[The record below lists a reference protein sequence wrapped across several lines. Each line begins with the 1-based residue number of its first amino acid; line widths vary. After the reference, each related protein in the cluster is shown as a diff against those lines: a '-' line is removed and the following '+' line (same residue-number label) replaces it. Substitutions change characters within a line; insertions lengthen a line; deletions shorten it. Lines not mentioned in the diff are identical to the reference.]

1 MSKQIALTAP
11 VAHEP
16 AFLRTILERVA
27 ERRARNKIYRETLN
41 ELRALSDRDLSEGVA
56 IIYGAAHMR
65 DMEARL
71 VERFGYEPA
80 DGGWL
85 TSMSVNLGKA
95 GISPMEMEMIRTSIR
110 QQISILRAQAERE

>member
-41 ELRALSDRDLSEGVA
+41 ELRALSDRDLSDLGLSRASIHSVA
-56 IIYGAAHMR
+56 WEAA
-65 DMEARL
+65 
-71 VERFGYEPA
+71 
-80 DGGWL
+80 
-85 TSMSVNLGKA
+85 N
-95 GISPMEMEMIRTSIR
+95 
-110 QQISILRAQAERE
+110 QA

>member
-41 ELRALSDRDLSEGVA
+41 ELRALSDRDLSDLGLSRASIHSVA
-56 IIYGAAHMR
+56 CEAA
-65 DMEARL
+65 
-71 VERFGYEPA
+71 
-80 DGGWL
+80 
-85 TSMSVNLGKA
+85 N
-95 GISPMEMEMIRTSIR
+95 
-110 QQISILRAQAERE
+110 QA